1 MSTVEI
7 EWRGEERDLDKAL
20 EEFMDYWSE
29 QDIVIESIEPDG
41 YGYLM
46 VEVSS
51 DNVMQQHKYLVEG
64 TSNAEGLLDFLDD
77 WGNVNNWRYL

>member
-51 DNVMQQHKYLVEG
+51 DNNMQQHKHLVEG

-77 WGNVNNWRYL
+77 WGHVNNWRYI